1 MNRALRWGNTCGKEV
16 GLDKV
21 HLSVSAPGKVTGAGC
36 AAGPHLKGTS
46 FLDVPLVAWPRVS
59 HGAGWSQWLSVQEHI
74 ELL

>member
-36 AAGPHLKGTS
+36 AAGPQSQGNLIPGCAFSCLASGVTWGWVES
-46 FLDVPLVAWPRVS
+46 MAFCA
-59 HGAGWSQWLSVQEHI
+59 GAH
-74 ELL
+74 